1 MWALH
6 HKEDSSISEISETPH
21 EGAGGAAAPTPGEA
35 EEGPPYHSYL
45 LISFPGSTKVLSTA
59 DELQEVTDR

>member
-1 MWALH
+1 MGVWALH
-6 HKEDSSISEISETPH
+6 HREDGGDISGNPQ
-21 EGAGGAAAPTPGEA
+21 EGMEGPAEDPL